1 MKIAI
6 ITDQHFG
13 ARNDSPHFLDYY
25 EKFYRDT
32 FFPCLDNNGITTVLI
47 LGDTFDRRKYINFYS
62 LKRTKEMFFDEMAKR
77 NLTVYML
84 AGNHDTY
91 FKNTND
97 VNSVDLLLNEYENI
111 HVIDSPQTIHLNYGE
126 VRSDILMMPWICP
139 ENYDESMLELKN
151 NSASLCMG
159 HFEIAG
165 FTMHRGMTSD
175 GGLSR
180 DIFNKFDMVF
190 SGHFHHRST
199 SDNITYLGNPYELTW
214 QDYNDTRGF
223 HLFDLSTHTLEFIPN
238 PNVMFHR
245 ISYDDKTE
253 SITEITNKDL
263 TKYTSTYV
271 KVVVINKTNPYLFD
285 KFMDNLYKVNP
296 IDITIAEDFTD
307 LTEGVEDDMIDQAE
321 DTITIINKFV
331 DGIKEEHIDNEKLKT
346 VLKELYVEALNLE
359 QA

>member
-32 FFPCLDNNGITTVLI
+32 FFPCLANNGITTVLI

-62 LKRTKEMFFDEMAKR
+62 LKRAKEMFFDELAR
-77 NLTVYML
+77 NNLEVYML

-126 VRSDILMMPWICP
+126 VGCDVLMMPWICA

-180 DIFNKFDMVF
+180 EIFRKFDMVF

-223 HLFDLSTHTLEFIPN
+223 HLFDLSTRTLEFIPN
-238 PNVMFHR
+238 PNVMYHR
-245 ISYDDKTE
+245 IVYDD
-253 SITEITNKDL
+253 
-263 TKYTSTYV
+263 
-271 KVVVINKTNPYLFD
+271 
-285 KFMDNLYKVNP
+285 
-296 IDITIAEDFTD
+296 
-307 LTEGVEDDMIDQAE
+307 
-321 DTITIINKFV
+321 
-331 DGIKEEHIDNEKLKT
+331 
-346 VLKELYVEALNLE
+346 
-359 QA
+359 